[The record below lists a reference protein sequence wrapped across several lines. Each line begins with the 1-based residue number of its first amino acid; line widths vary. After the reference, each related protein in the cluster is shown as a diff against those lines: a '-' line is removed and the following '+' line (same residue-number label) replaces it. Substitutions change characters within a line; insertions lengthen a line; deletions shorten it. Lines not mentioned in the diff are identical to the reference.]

1 MHCVTGSVM
10 VMGRRVVLTH
20 VCDLHRAAGTEAAAE
35 PVTLY
40 DPFTGK
46 PYLVDLC
53 PECRAKVR
61 GGLVAYLTV
70 LRQHGHAPDAELTCT
85 AGECTFIARNVQGL
99 SRHIT
104 ADHPELVTVR
114 CPEPGCGEPTQNLKH
129 HRWRKHRQ
137 PDGKDDP
144 DVQGITVC
152 PVCGL
157 GGFEG
162 PPGVTAHL
170 RQKHRGEML
179 CPLGCGAAT
188 MLPDQHIRLT
198 HGTAAYRRWKSA
210 QRAAAA
216 AAEPVGP

>member
-1 MHCVTGSVM
+1 
-10 VMGRRVVLTH
+10 
-20 VCDLHRAAGTEAAAE
+20 
-35 PVTLY
+35 
-40 DPFTGK
+40 
-46 PYLVDLC
+46 
-53 PECRAKVR
+53 
-61 GGLVAYLTV
+61 
-70 LRQHGHAPDAELTCT
+70 
-85 AGECTFIARNVQGL
+85 
-99 SRHIT
+99 
-104 ADHPELVTVR
+104 
-114 CPEPGCGEPTQNLKH
+114 
-129 HRWRKHRQ
+129 
-137 PDGKDDP
+137 
-144 DVQGITVC
+144 
-152 PVCGL
+152 VCGL